1 MSNPILPIFVTE
13 KRGAICR
20 EVLESLPEWFSI
32 PPAIDDYV
40 ASADELP
47 MMASFDDA
55 GEAIGFV
62 SVKVHTPF
70 AAELHVIGVKRAWH
84 RRGIGRAL
92 VEAAVDFA
100 TSQRLRFLTV
110 KTLSASHSD
119 ANYCTNT
126 TVLPGRR
133 IYSDRGIPEPMGTR
147 QPLSSHDA
155 TAVKT

>member
-119 ANYCTNT
+119 ANYAQTRLFYQAVGFIPIEEFPNLWGPDNPCLLMM
-126 TVLPGRR
+126 LP
-133 IYSDRGIPEPMGTR
+133 
-147 QPLSSHDA
+147 L
-155 TAVKT
+155 